1 MENMEN
7 KDSLL
12 VSVDIGTYQTSVVVA
27 EKTHDGLTVLGDG
40 DRAISRRTQGP
51 CHQC

>member
-12 VSVDIGTYQTSVVVA
+12 VSVDIGTYQTSVVVT
-27 EKTHDGLTVLGDG
+27 ERTPDGLAV
-40 DRAISRRTQGP
+40 
-51 CHQC
+51 

>member
-27 EKTHDGLTVLGDG
+27 ERTHDGLAVLE
-40 DRAISRRTQGP
+40 RGP
-51 CHQC
+51 GATTGGG